1 MSRRGIWP
9 NEHMGFFQEH
19 GQLKKYAV
27 MRMLDQNNKY
37 GIQDSGLLVESDVL
51 EQYQWYGVDSSLDF
65 SSTVGVKDP
74 FLIENTCSFIF
85 VPESPS
91 F

>member
-1 MSRRGIWP
+1 
-9 NEHMGFFQEH
+9 
-19 GQLKKYAV
+19 

-51 EQYQWYGVDSSLDF
+51 EQSQWYGVDSSLDF
-65 SSTVGVKDP
+65 SSTLGVKDP
-74 FLIENTCSFIF
+74 FLIENTCSFIV